1 MIGID
6 TSVLVRFFAQD
17 DAGQSSIARR
27 LLLRELSDDL
37 PGHVSLV
44 ALAEM
49 SWVLRSRYKTAR
61 DEILTIIESLLCA
74 PNIRVQDEDAVWAAL
89 DDCEGAGVGVADAL
103 IAAVDRHHGCSHT
116 LTFDPKAARILGMNL
131 LR

>member
-1 MIGID
+1 LIGID
-6 TSVLVRFFAQD
+6 TSVLVRHFTQD
-17 DAGQSSIARR
+17 DAEQAAIAGRF
-27 LLLRELSDDL
+27 LLRELSNDR

-61 DEILTIIESLLCA
+61 DEIITIIESLLAA
-74 PNIRVQDEDAVWAAL
+74 PNLRVQDENAVWAAL
-89 DDCEGAGVGVADAL
+89 DECESSKVGVADAL
-103 IAAVDRHHGCSHT
+103 IAAVDRLHGCSHT
-116 LTFDPKAARILGMNL
+116 VSFDSKACRISGMTL

>member
-6 TSVLVRFFAQD
+6 SSVLVRHFAQD
-17 DAGQSSIARR
+17 DAAQASIAGRF
-27 LLLRELSDDL
+27 LLRELSNER

-61 DEILTIIESLLCA
+61 DEIITIIESLLTA
-74 PNIRVQDEDAVWAAL
+74 PNLCVQDENAVWAAL
-89 DDCEGAGVGVADAL
+89 DECDNSKVGVADAL
-103 IAAVDRHHGCSHT
+103 IAAVDQLHGCSHT
-116 LTFDPKAARILGMNL
+116 VTFDVKASRIGGMTL

>member
-6 TSVLVRFFAQD
+6 TSVLVRHFTQD
-17 DAGQSSIARR
+17 DAEQAAIAGRF
-27 LLLRELSDDL
+27 LLRELSNDR

-61 DEILTIIESLLCA
+61 DEIITIIESLLVA
-74 PNIRVQDEDAVWAAL
+74 PSLRVQDENAVWAAL
-89 DDCEGAGVGVADAL
+89 DECESSKVGVADAL
-103 IAAVDRHHGCSHT
+103 IAAVDRLHGCSHT
-116 LTFDPKAARILGMNL
+116 VSFDAKAARVSGMTL